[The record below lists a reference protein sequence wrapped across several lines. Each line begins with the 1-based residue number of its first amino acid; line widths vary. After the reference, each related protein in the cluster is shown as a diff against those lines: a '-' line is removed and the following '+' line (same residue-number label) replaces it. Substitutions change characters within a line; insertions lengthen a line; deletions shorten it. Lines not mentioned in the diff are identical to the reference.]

1 MSRHTVG
8 LFSARY
14 LEVAEHPAISECLQP
29 RDLRLF
35 QVSESRNSQECHT
48 RSVALFIVAKSV
60 GKVSESFD
68 ELARR
73 MRHKISLPFAPA
85 PLSAAST
92 SLVKG

>member
-8 LFSARY
+8 SLFSARY

-35 QVSESRNSQECHT
+35 QVSESSQEYHS
-48 RSVALFIVAKSV
+48 RSVDLFIVAKSV

-73 MRHKISLPFAPA
+73 TRHKISLPFAPT

>member
-35 QVSESRNSQECHT
+35 QVSESSQEYHSH
-48 RSVALFIVAKSV
+48 SVDLFIVAKSV
-60 GKVSESFD
+60 GKVLESFD

-73 MRHKISLPFAPA
+73 TRHKISLPFAPT

>member
-35 QVSESRNSQECHT
+35 QVSESSQEYHS
-48 RSVALFIVAKSV
+48 RSVDLFIVAKSV

-73 MRHKISLPFAPA
+73 TRHKISLPFAPA
-85 PLSAAST
+85 PLSVAFT